1 MRAGPLR
8 TLVALSRS
16 PKHPDDDDGF
26 FEPLS
31 PPRMWAAIQP
41 QGPMADSRNLSH
53 LVTMR
58 YHPGVTMD
66 TRIVIG
72 NGTAAR
78 ELFVRAVQVINDA
91 NVEMRLLCEEI
102 VN

>member
-1 MRAGPLR
+1 MNISPLR
-8 TLVALSRS
+8 TLVTLSRS
-16 PKHPDDDDGF
+16 PKKTDDDDGF

-31 PPRMWAAIQP
+31 PPRMWASIQP
-41 QGPMADSRNLSH
+41 QGPFADGRNVAH

-66 TRIVIG
+66 TRITYG
-72 NGTAAR
+72 SNPGR
-78 ELFVRAVQVINDA
+78 ELFVRGVQVIDDA

-102 VN
+102 IN